1 MVIPFYLQNA
11 RGLSPSYAGLLMM
24 VFPFTMVLGAPISG
38 YLTDRLGPEILVLWG
53 LGILALSQLL
63 YVFLAIDSP
72 LWFYVVGT
80 AAGGIGN
87 ALFQSP
93 NNTMVMSAVTKE
105 NFGVAGSLNSFARNF
120 GMVIGIALS
129 TTILYQ
135 AMSAKLGKKVTTYI
149 ANRPD
154 VFLFGM
160 KITFFGSF
168 LLCLVAF
175 VLTLWRI
182 KKARSRTVKA

>member
-1 MVIPFYLQNA
+1 M
-11 RGLSPSYAGLLMM
+11 
-24 VFPFTMVLGAPISG
+24 
-38 YLTDRLGPEILVLWG
+38 
-53 LGILALSQLL
+53 
-63 YVFLAIDSP
+63 
-72 LWFYVVGT
+72 
-80 AAGGIGN
+80 
-87 ALFQSP
+87 
-93 NNTMVMSAVTKE
+93 
-105 NFGVAGSLNSFARNF
+105 AGSLNSFARNF